1 MNHGPAALSS
11 VSKQTAIATT
21 LIGLLLLVLPATPA
35 SAHVAIADPD
45 GGERLEVGSSYT
57 IRWFDTVTHGPADY
71 DLWYSVSGPQGPW
84 IEIAA
89 DLTPAPGAD
98 ETYSYDW
105 LVPDAPSEQVRI
117 RVRQDNAGT
126 DYEDM
131 SNADLAIVKA
141 AATETV
147 TIEAAQ
153 DSTLYEGDGS
163 LANGSGS
170 YLFTG
175 RTQAFSGS
183 QERRALLAFDIAGTL
198 PAGSTIT
205 AVSLQLTMSKTVSG
219 VQTVELHRLLESWG
233 EGASDAP
240 AQEGGGTDA
249 QAGDATWMHREFPN
263 TFWSTPGGSFS
274 STVTATQQIESTGDY
289 SFASTGQM
297 VADAQGWLDD
307 PASNFGWAMVVPS
320 PETGSAKRFN
330 SRENGDTGSRPQ
342 LTITYET
349 NLDAP
354 AADFSYSPDS
364 PRVGDVVSFTDLS
377 TGSPT
382 AWLWDFDDGTSSE
395 QQSPTH
401 AFTAAGVFTV
411 SLTVSNDSG
420 NDTTSMAVTVLAD
433 EEPELS
439 ELILIPA
446 AANAPGS
453 AGSFWVTTAD
463 VHNAGS
469 TTASFRFLWLP
480 RGTNNSDPYGS
491 ALFTI
496 EPGKVRRFD
505 NLLADVFG
513 ASDAAGAVAVL
524 SDLTGLKVMSRTF
537 NQNESGTFGQ
547 GLPGVAEG
555 DLIPAGNR
563 VRLLFLTENDAFR
576 SNLGLV
582 NGVDSPIIV
591 EWQLF
596 DSDGASLDTG
606 SVTLPAWGNRQ
617 INSVLEDFAPIE
629 AAYADVWTMTSGGAF
644 TCYGSVLDQD
654 SSDGTTVLPQ

>member
-1 MNHGPAALSS
+1 M
-11 VSKQTAIATT
+11 QTVIGTT
-21 LIGLLLLVLPATPA
+21 LIGLLLLAVSATQVL
-35 SAHVAIADPD
+35 AHVAVTDPD
-45 GGERLEVGSSYT
+45 GGEHLEVGSTYT
-57 IRWFDTVTHGPADY
+57 IRWFDTVNHGPADY
-71 DLWYSVSGPQGPW
+71 DLWFSVSGSQGPW
-84 IEIAA
+84 LEIAA
-89 DLTPAPGAD
+89 DLTPAPGA
-98 ETYSYDW
+98 ENHTYDW
-105 LVPDAPSEQVRI
+105 LVPDSPSGQVRI

-141 AATETV
+141 AAVETV

-153 DSTLYEGDGS
+153 DTTLYEGDGS

-183 QERRALLAFDIAGTL
+183 QERRALLAFDIAGAL

-205 AVSLQLTMSKTVSG
+205 SVSLQMTMSKTVAG

-240 AQEGGGTDA
+240 AQEGGGTAA
-249 QAGDATWMHREFPN
+249 QAGDATWMHREFPG

-274 STVTATQQIESTGDY
+274 STVSATEQIEDTDDY
-289 SFASTGQM
+289 SFSSTSQI

-330 SRENGDTGSRPQ
+330 SRENGNTGSRPQ
-342 LTITYET
+342 LIITYEIGA
-349 NLDAP
+349 DAP
-354 AADFSYSPDS
+354 VADFSYSPDS
-364 PRVGDVVSFTDLS
+364 PRVGDPVSFTDLS
-377 TGSPT
+377 ANAPT
-382 AWLWDFDDGTSSE
+382 AWLWDFDDGTSSDE
-395 QQSPTH
+395 QSPTH
-401 AFTAAGVFTV
+401 VFNAAGSFTV
-411 SLTVSNDSG
+411 SLTASNDNGS
-420 NDTTSMAVTVLAD
+420 DSASMAVTVLAD

-480 RGTNNSDPYGS
+480 RSTNNSEPDES
-491 ALFTI
+491 TLFTL

-505 NLLADVFG
+505 NLVEDVFG
-513 ASDAAGAVAVL
+513 ASNAAGAVAVI
-524 SDLTGLKVMSRTF
+524 SDSIEVKVMSRTF

-547 GLPGVAEG
+547 SLPGVGES
-555 DLIPAGNR
+555 DLVPAGTR

-582 NGVDSPIIV
+582 NGVDSAITV
-591 EWQLF
+591 SWELF
-596 DSDGASLDTG
+596 DSDGVSLGTD
-606 SVTLPAWGNRQ
+606 SLALPAWGNRQ
-617 INSVLEDFAPIE
+617 INNVLEDFAPIE

-644 TCYGSVLDQD
+644 TCYGSVLDEV
-654 SSDGTTVLPQ
+654 SSDGTTVLAQ